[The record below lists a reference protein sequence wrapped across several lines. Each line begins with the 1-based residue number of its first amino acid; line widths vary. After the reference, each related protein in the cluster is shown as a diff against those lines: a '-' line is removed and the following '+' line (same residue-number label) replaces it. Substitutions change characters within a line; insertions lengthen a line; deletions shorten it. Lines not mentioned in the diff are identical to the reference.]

1 MKIILVFAILATI
14 ASFAASATVY
24 DIISTHPRLKTLTT
38 ALKAAKLDT
47 VLQGAGPFTV
57 FAPVDEAFVTGNMQS
72 YKVKFLLDPNN
83 MENLKSLLTY
93 HVVPGTKTT
102 GEFTND
108 EVLKTVEGENLFVEK
123 NATSLIIHDITC
135 AKAEVLDKDLSAT
148 NGVVQIVSETFI
160 PEGVFCPDVIFAAE
174 QRQQARISYY
184 GYDCRKKGTKH
195 LTDQEATK
203 PVGLTVDQKTQQVF
217 WSNDQDYPHGAATS
231 WLSKS
236 TFGGTM
242 DSHFVKNIIDPQG
255 MYVNTSYISDVYLY
269 LYSFYIF

>member
-1 MKIILVFAILATI
+1 MT
-14 ASFAASATVY
+14 
-24 DIISTHPRLKTLTT
+24 
-38 ALKAAKLDT
+38 
-47 VLQGAGPFTV
+47 
-57 FAPVDEAFVTGNMQS
+57 
-72 YKVKFLLDPNN
+72 
-83 MENLKSLLTY
+83 
-93 HVVPGTKTT
+93 
-102 GEFTND
+102 
-108 EVLKTVEGENLFVEK
+108 
-123 NATSLIIHDITC
+123 
-135 AKAEVLDKDLSAT
+135 
-148 NGVVQIVSETFI
+148 
-160 PEGVFCPDVIFAAE
+160 

-255 MYVNTSYISDVYLY
+255 M
-269 LYSFYIF
+269 